1 MEHELQSTTIGEIA
15 KALCAAQATIS
26 SAIKDS
32 KNPFFNSNYADLGSV
47 TAAIRESFHA
57 NGLAYAQTTLASEK
71 GPTIVTTLMHSSG
84 EWIRGFLFIPAVKCD
99 PQQFGSAMTYGRRY
113 ALAAIAGVIQEDDDG
128 NAATSAAGNAPAKP
142 APKTA
147 PKSTGK
153 NFNLEKVLKQLGESQ
168 TLEALDAVI
177 ANWKPT
183 IDGWNEDDKKAA
195 RVTYA
200 TVKAAV
206 IDPHR
211 NEPGM

>member
-1 MEHELQSTTIGEIA
+1 MEHELQSPAIGAIA

-142 APKTA
+142 APKNA
-147 PKSTGK
+147 PKTTGK

-195 RVTYA
+195 RATYA
-200 TVKAAV
+200 ATKAL
-206 IDPHR
+206 ILDP
-211 NEPGM
+211 PL